1 MAMPWHSHPINYRNI
16 SPIKIFVF
24 VPATAV
30 RLGAVAEVCLAP
42 HSVDARHRNTCIFW
56 VFWKPVCSGKLFSG
70 NLIQISNQICFPEL
84 GVT

>member
-56 VFWKPVCSGKLFSG
+56 VFWNRFARENFVSGGMKSCS
-70 NLIQISNQICFPEL
+70 N
-84 GVT
+84 